1 MTFMPDARLRRR
13 AHPDPPSRT
22 VPATPAPAAFR
33 KSLRVR
39 VLFTPPSP
47 GCAPEAIIVI
57 DERPGYAGMPVRDS
71 RTVELPRYFQR
82 QRSHARMPTTGEIG
96 ETAMAKRRR
105 FVPGHSRMRVTGA
118 SFAEEPAV
126 GAFWLRVVGRLP
138 DDR

>member
-1 MTFMPDARLRRR
+1 
-13 AHPDPPSRT
+13 
-22 VPATPAPAAFR
+22 
-33 KSLRVR
+33 
-39 VLFTPPSP
+39 
-47 GCAPEAIIVI
+47 
-57 DERPGYAGMPVRDS
+57 
-71 RTVELPRYFQR
+71 
-82 QRSHARMPTTGEIG
+82 MPTTGEIG